1 MGTNN
6 QSDAIILLIYVAYRK
21 GDFKDP
27 IPDKK
32 IIQPA
37 VSGVGRG
44 QEGGKSMAMENGVV
58 TREKRSTWKGR
69 TCYMFK

>member
-21 GDFKDP
+21 GDFKEP

-44 QEGGKSMAMENGVV
+44 QEGGKSMAME
-58 TREKRSTWKGR
+58 KWCCYKGKAFHLER
-69 TCYMFK
+69 